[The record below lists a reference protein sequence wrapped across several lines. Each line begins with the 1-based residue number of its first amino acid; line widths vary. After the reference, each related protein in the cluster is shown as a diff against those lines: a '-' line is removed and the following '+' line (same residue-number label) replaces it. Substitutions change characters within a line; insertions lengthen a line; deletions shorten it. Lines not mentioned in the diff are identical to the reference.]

1 MEGWMVK
8 VGLKLSCGHR
18 WAPLGMVGPPT
29 TPHMPM
35 TLDGLKILDHSTDLT
50 HNFLSETRFD
60 AKKNLLA
67 LSKGTTWPKQGK
79 A

>member
-60 AKKNLLA
+60 AKKYFFEKKKKK
-67 LSKGTTWPKQGK
+67 SKKF
-79 A
+79 